1 MTSSHNENFQRAYLA
16 LEGLSVGDG
25 FGEQCFSSDEVM
37 SMRLETRQIPPPP
50 WFFTDDTIMSIS
62 IVEVLQQYGT
72 IEQDALAA
80 AFATRY
86 AADPFRGYGG
96 TAHRILRAMGEGVPW
111 EQAAGEAFDGMGS
124 MGNGGAMR
132 AAPVGAYFAKDGVAV
147 VIEQAKRSAA
157 VTHAHEEG
165 QAGAVAVALATKFA
179 VQHGPQAECR
189 ELLEFVCEHLSPG
202 DTRAGL
208 RRALDVPFS
217 RSPAVIAQMLGSG
230 EKVISQDTVPFSL
243 WCAARHLDNYS
254 SALWST
260 VSGLGDRDTT
270 CAIVGGIVALAVG
283 QEGIP
288 EDWLA
293 SREALPQFN

>member
-1 MTSSHNENFQRAYLA
+1 MNSHNEKLQRACLA

-25 FGEQCFSSDEVM
+25 FGEQCFTSDEVM
-37 SMRLETRQIPPPP
+37 SLRLETRQIPPPP

-62 IVEVLQQYGT
+62 IVEVLQQYG
-72 IEQDALAA
+72 IIQQDALAA
-80 AFATRY
+80 AFAHRY

-96 TAHRILRAMGEGVPW
+96 TAHRILRAIGEGVPW

-132 AAPVGAYFAKDGVAV
+132 AAPVGAYFAKEGVAAV
-147 VIEQAKRSAA
+147 VEQAKRSAA

-165 QAGAVAVALATKFA
+165 QAGAVAVALAAMYA
-179 VQHGPQAECR
+179 VQHGARAESR
-189 ELLEFVCEHLSPG
+189 GLLEFVLEHLTPG
-202 DTRAGL
+202 DTHTAL
-208 RRALDVPFS
+208 RRALNIPFS

-243 WCAARHLDNYS
+243 WCAARHLDS
-254 SALWST
+254 FPSALWST

-270 CAIVGGIVALAVG
+270 CAIVALAVG
-283 QEGIP
+283 REGIP
-288 EDWLA
+288 ADWVA
-293 SREALPQFN
+293 SREPLPLLN

>member
-1 MTSSHNENFQRAYLA
+1 MNDHHENIQRACLA

-25 FGEQCFSSDEVM
+25 FGEQCFTSDEVL

-72 IEQDALAA
+72 IEQDALAS
-80 AFATRY
+80 AFAHRY
-86 AADPFRGYGG
+86 AADPYRGYGR
-96 TAHRILRAMGEGVPW
+96 TAHRILRAIGEGVPR
-111 EQAAGEAFDGMGS
+111 EQASGEAFDGMGS

-132 AAPVGAYFAKDGVAV
+132 AAPVGAYFAKENVAV
-147 VIEQAKRSAA
+147 VVEQAKRSAA

-165 QAGAVAVALATKFA
+165 QAGAVAVALAAMFA
-179 VQHGPQAECR
+179 VQHGPKAESR
-189 ELLEFVCEHLSPG
+189 ELLEFVLEHVAPG
-202 DTRAGL
+202 DTHTAV
-208 RRALDVPFS
+208 RRALNIPFN
-217 RSPAVIAQMLGSG
+217 RSPAVVAQMLGSG

-243 WCAARHLDNYS
+243 WCAARHLDNYP

-283 QEGIP
+283 REGIP

-293 SREALPQFN
+293 SREALPQFT